1 MDDFVLMILEGKDM
15 PTIKA
20 NFFFSFHHFLKD
32 NFNFEVKNSIVYIIE
47 KNTGNKIAELKSIVY
62 DTNTYYMLLL
72 SIPLD
77 VANRILDEEFYSKI
91 KNDEIYLVPSLK
103 VISFIFNKGK
113 FIEIL
118 NSFALNTVKFYR
130 DNYES
135 QNKKLILDDFPIIIS
150 YEKEYNIP
158 VAIYNEAHKFEK
170 YINRF
175 VNEF

>member
-1 MDDFVLMILEGKDM
+1 MDDFVLMIVEGKDM

-20 NFFFSFHHFLKD
+20 NFVFSFHHFLKD
-32 NFNFEVKNSIVYIIE
+32 NFDFEVKNSIVHIID
-47 KNTGNKIAELKSIVY
+47 KNSGNKIAELKSIVY
-62 DTNTYYMLLL
+62 DINTYYMLLL

-77 VANRILDEEFYSKI
+77 VADKILDKEFYGKI
-91 KNDEIYLVPSLK
+91 KNDEIYLVPPLK
-103 VISFIFNKGK
+103 VILFIFNKEK
-113 FIEIL
+113 FIETL

-135 QNKKLILDDFPIIIS
+135 QNKKLVLDDFPIIIK
-150 YEKEYNIP
+150 YEKEYDIP
-158 VAIYNEAHKFEK
+158 VAIYNEAHNFEK